1 MRRYRWHTGA
11 TLRPV
16 APDEPLPVLFRDIG
30 PVATARFLAGGL
42 KRLAGPMTPITYMR
56 SHHYIEPYTDHAQ
69 IGRLVILDPR
79 ALGVW
84 HSGLP
89 HVWVAE
95 ARRTSPAVAYVPG
108 HWSLA
113 DAADRIADARSVNEA
128 REALGGVEHDD
139 AAAAARVRLTAL
151 NTACDTVERRAEP
164 LRRRLQSQD
173 DRTRESARAE
183 MAAKH
188 IDERDLCV
196 AWHHLPPA
204 RRAHLAEVL

>member
-16 APDEPLPVLFRDIG
+16 SPDEPLPVLFRDIG
-30 PVATARFLAGGL
+30 PVATARFLAGDL
-42 KRLAGPMTPITYMR
+42 RRLAGPMTPITYMR
-56 SHHYIEPYTDHAQ
+56 SYHYVEPYTDHAR

-95 ARRTSPAVAYVPG
+95 ASRSSGAVAYVPG

-113 DAADRIADARSVNEA
+113 DAADRIAGARQIEEV

-139 AAAAARVRLTAL
+139 AIDAARVRLRAL
-151 NTACDTVERRAEP
+151 NHTCEAVERRAEP

-173 DRTRESARAE
+173 DRERAAARAE
-183 MAAKH
+183 MDRKG
-188 IDERDLCV
+188 IDEVDLCA
-196 AWHHLPPA
+196 AWHHLPAP
-204 RRAHLAEVL
+204 RRAWLAEVL

>member
-16 APDEPLPVLFRDIG
+16 SPDEPLPVLFRDVG
-30 PVATARFLAGGL
+30 PVATARFLAGDL
-42 KRLAGPMTPITYMR
+42 NRLAGPMTPITYMR
-56 SHHYIEPYTDHAQ
+56 SHHYVEPYTDHAR

-95 ARRTSPAVAYVPG
+95 ARRTSDAVAYVPG

-113 DAADRIADARSVNEA
+113 DAATRLAGVHCANEV
-128 REALGGVEHDD
+128 REALGNREHDE
-139 AAAAARVRLTAL
+139 AIAAARIRLTAL
-151 NTACDTVERRAEP
+151 NRACTAAERRAEP

-173 DRTRESARAE
+173 DHVRAAARAE
-183 MAAKH
+183 MVAKD
-188 IDERDLCV
+188 IDETDLCV
-196 AWHHLPPA
+196 AWHHLPTA
-204 RRAHLAEVL
+204 RRAYLTEVL